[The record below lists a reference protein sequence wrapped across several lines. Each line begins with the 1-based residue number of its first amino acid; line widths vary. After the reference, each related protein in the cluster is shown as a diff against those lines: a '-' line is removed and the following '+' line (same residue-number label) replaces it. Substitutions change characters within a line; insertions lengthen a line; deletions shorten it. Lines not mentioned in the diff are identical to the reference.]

1 MGSLEIIFAP
11 GVRMKKGMKRLI
23 MAIGII
29 VIIFVVFLCIKNAFN
44 PPDSFYESS
53 VTTEEGS
60 PAVEVEASQQN
71 ATGEEAGVS
80 EEGISTIGEPSK
92 KQRELPQ
99 EVLNMSMADIKAL
112 QKKVPLKD
120 KLAVLNI
127 LSTSLSAKEYTGL
140 FGMLS
145 GGITREEMKQA
156 YNDVN
161 RKLTPENREKIWGYY
176 DKYKHLIP

>member
-1 MGSLEIIFAP
+1 
-11 GVRMKKGMKRLI
+11 MKKGMKRLI

-44 PPDSFYESS
+44 PPDSFYKSD
-53 VTTEEGS
+53 VTTENSSQG
-60 PAVEVEASQQN
+60 VEVGESEQD
-71 ATGEEAGVS
+71 ATGEETGTS
-80 EEGISTIGEPSK
+80 EEGTSTIGESSK

-99 EVLNMSMADIKAL
+99 EVLNMSMADIRAL
-112 QKKVPLKD
+112 QKQVPLKD

-161 RKLTPENREKIWGYY
+161 RKLSPENREKIWGYY